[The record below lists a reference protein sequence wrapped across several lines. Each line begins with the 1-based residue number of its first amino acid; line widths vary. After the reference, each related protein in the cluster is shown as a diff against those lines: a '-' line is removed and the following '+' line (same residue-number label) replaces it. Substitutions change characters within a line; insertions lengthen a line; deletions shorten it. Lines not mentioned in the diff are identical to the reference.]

1 MKDITTALMQQFRR
15 EHKAARR
22 YMALL
27 LALAL
32 LTSLFVNWQLHSV
45 GIAQTADYQ
54 CGEIEHQHTA
64 ECYEKV
70 LVCGYEEGE
79 PEDWNATKPDDSA
92 FPDADYGVEQS
103 DADIAAYSA
112 EPEYIFV
119 PHQHTDDCYQEVKTL
134 TCYQEEHVHT
144 DDCFDPE
151 DGSLICD
158 LFEHTHDDSCYSVEY
173 ELVCGLEE
181 GELVEEPNPD
191 YVPVDEEA
199 FAVFDDA
206 VAVQPVVDD
215 SSLDTP
221 VHHHTDAC
229 YEEVLVCGLPEH
241 HHTVNCLSDPLAD
254 VEDEETWSAKTNVVL
269 TGAWADDLTAV
280 AKSQLG
286 YQQSER
292 NFQLDDED
300 QTTVRHYTRYGA
312 WYGNAYGAWDVMFLS
327 YCLNY
332 ADVPQTTVPQ
342 RAGVQA
348 LRSDLRGSEW
358 LKAAAEV
365 ELVPGDI
372 VFYNSITT
380 ETVAV
385 EEDAPQIMD
394 DSADADIA
402 LLSLEPAA
410 AEPQTEERT
419 VSTETVGIVSDVD
432 ADTGT
437 LTVISGDVDGK
448 VAEVSLCADEITDV
462 IDLAAAHK
470 AQEDH
475 PAAGGISHEELGEQ
489 ESALVIWPISE
500 EELAQ
505 YPMMLS
511 AELDETDAAGN
522 QALTVTKVTFQR
534 HEGNTWPDIQEGATV
549 KEDDEIRMYVDFTLA
564 PNTFTQLPGTV
575 YYQLPGGLKLEKP
588 IENGVIRDPSN
599 KTNDE
604 EGEPVGSYTI
614 DKDGKVALT
623 FAKDKINPEHAFKGT
638 LMFTARANYSS
649 SQSGEITFGNN
660 ISLQIQKP
668 DPDLYIA
675 KGFAEK
681 VMWSDAEGNFYI
693 HWKVTVTTKNGSGGK
708 VDIRDVLT
716 QGYLPSSFDPDNSNG
731 PVSIT
736 RYDAY
741 NKEKPLTNE
750 YSGTYEI
757 SNDGKQLKYTD
768 LPELQ
773 AGEKYVLRYVTKI
786 TAADL
791 EKAKAY
797 PNQFSNVMHNWA
809 YAESEKIAEKKTY
822 NQVTFNNTIIEK
834 KGNLNSSGL
843 IEWTVT
849 IKAPLS
855 YNGGFLKDYVLTD
868 KILQGKVDIVGDIT
882 IKSNNNKTDTITQ
895 DDFKNGYLLSRV
907 DNNAHTYTVTYKTT
921 APASGGTVK
930 NQAKITRGKGTDK
943 IEFTANAPVNVQA
956 GKWDLTKTH
965 VRNDNDGKAYWT
977 IDASNTTGAQT
988 FELWDTIGA
997 ATNSAGQ
1004 TVEGTTHYA
1013 YATELQ
1019 AALESG
1025 MTLHLAN
1032 GTTLRYAEAQAK
1044 GYLGSITYYNA
1055 DGNVVPATDRT
1066 TPVMK
1071 MCVPVDT
1078 SKEPTVRVTRVEL
1091 TGIPTYEELGNI
1103 PQGEAWTFHN
1113 DAKLIQGGS
1122 EVSASATDTR
1132 HGDSIFTKEVSTD
1145 GQNYAQ
1151 NIPPVDYNVNADHRL
1166 YYKITLVTTP
1176 GTDRTIGFSD
1186 QLPEGTT
1193 FTKLDTARNNCYLND
1208 STTPIPWS
1216 SYNNPTPWEIGYDAS
1231 TRTVTVKVKNLT
1243 PNKEYKI
1250 TFKYSVTFDKDPGW
1264 NDLLTAERE
1273 YKNTASWGSGENKKN
1288 ATTTTTVTR
1297 EVEPLTKTG
1306 VQQKNS
1312 NNQWS
1317 NRITY
1322 TVIINPTGNE
1332 TLGDGKTLDLKD
1344 VMTVD
1349 TTSGASFYGS
1359 NVKLYYYDHGKS
1371 VSEMKP
1377 VPESQY
1383 TNLKPEGNEWLHM
1396 TVPDR
1401 TALLLQYDCIIANN
1415 RNEPV
1420 LSNTVSLN
1428 QYHKEQ
1434 ELKFYTNSSSVTVSS
1449 GQLVI
1454 KKVDGT
1460 TLNPLQG
1467 AAFIL
1472 TPYDPSTKQ
1481 FNEAASL
1488 SGTTNASG
1496 ELVFHITDNA
1506 VLPHVL
1512 YRLQE
1517 TSAPAGYIK
1526 DSTPRYVFFY
1536 ENGKE
1541 GGKTPVEV
1549 YQQYIGTD
1557 PVQDG
1562 ETAVQAENVT
1572 FGTTTGAT
1580 TLTVKNTYNRL
1591 TVTKTWLNASN
1602 NQTAD
1607 EDDIPQKSIRVQ
1619 LYRRKAGQTTADKVG
1634 EPVVLSKDTNWSYT
1648 WEGEEIP
1655 AKDTDDGKDWYY
1667 SVQELDTGLW
1677 KTTYSANNDTGIQ
1690 TGSIYITN
1698 TIYSSYVLPSTGGM
1712 GTVPFAA
1719 VGGMLTVGAALL
1731 LAKRKKHEEKGE

>member
-92 FPDADYGVEQS
+92 FLDGDYGVGQS

-112 EPEYIFV
+112 EPEPEYIFV

-134 TCYQEEHVHT
+134 TCYEEEHVHT

-158 LFEHTHDDSCYSVEY
+158 LFEHTHDDSCYTIEY

-206 VAVQPVVDD
+206 VALQPVVDD

-229 YEEVLVCGLPEH
+229 YEEVLICGLPEH

-410 AEPQTEERT
+410 AEPQTEERA

-432 ADTGT
+432 ADAGT

-448 VAEVSLCADEITDV
+448 VAEVSLRADEITDV
-462 IDLAAAHK
+462 IDLAAADK
-470 AQEDH
+470 AQEEDH
-475 PAAGGISHEELGEQ
+475 PAAGGISREELGEQ

-505 YPMMLS
+505 YPMLLS
-511 AELDETDAAGN
+511 AELDETDAAGDPE
-522 QALTVTKVTFQR
+522 LTVTNVTFQR
-534 HEGNTWPDIQEGATV
+534 HEGNNWPDIQENETV
-549 KEDDEIRMYVDFTLA
+549 KENDEIRMYVDFKLA
-564 PNTFTQLPGTV
+564 PNTFSSLPGTV
-575 YYQLPGGLKLEKP
+575 YYQLPGGLKLDEP
-588 IENGVIRDPSN
+588 ITNGVIRDSTN
-599 KTNDE
+599 KKKDND
-604 EGEPVGSYTI
+604 GEPVGSYTI
-614 DKDGKVALT
+614 DMDGKVTLT
-623 FAKDKINPEHAFKGT
+623 FAEGKIDPKNAFNGT

-649 SQSGEITFGNN
+649 AQDGKIIFGNN
-660 ISLQIQKP
+660 ISLKIQKP
-668 DPDLYIA
+668 DPDLDVT
-675 KGFAEK
+675 KGFAK
-681 VMWSDAEGNFYI
+681 NVMWSDAEGNFYI
-693 HWKVTVTTKNGSGGK
+693 HWKVTVTTKNGSGGP

-716 QGYLPSSFDPDNSNG
+716 QTGRLPSSFDPTNSKG

-736 RYDAY
+736 RYDAAG
-741 NKEKPLTNE
+741 KEKPLTGEYNDTYKIDGNE
-750 YSGTYEI
+750 LS
-757 SNDGKQLKYTD
+757 YTG

-773 AGEKYVLRYVTKI
+773 AGEKYELRYVTKI

-791 EKAKAY
+791 EKAKVNNT
-797 PNQFSNVMHNWA
+797 PNVMHNTA
-809 YAESEKIAEKKTY
+809 YAKAGKIERSKSE
-822 NQVTFNNTIIEK
+822 QVSFLNTMIVK

-843 IEWTVT
+843 IDWTVT
-849 IKAPLS
+849 IKAPHDD
-855 YNGGFLKDYVLTD
+855 NGGFLKDYVLTD
-868 KILQGKVDIVGDIT
+868 KILQGKVDIVGNIA
-882 IKSNNNKTDTITQ
+882 IRSNNGNTDTFTPEE
-895 DDFKNGYLLSRV
+895 FKTTGYKLSRV
-907 DNNAHTYTVTYKTT
+907 DSNAHTYTVTYQTT
-921 APASGGTVK
+921 APASGGTVE
-930 NQAKITRGKGTDK
+930 NQAKITRGEGKDT
-943 IEFTANAPVNVQA
+943 IEFTANASVDVKVGQW
-956 GKWDLTKTH
+956 GLTKTH
-965 VRNDNDGKAYWT
+965 VRNDEDGKAYWT
-977 IDASNTTGAQT
+977 IEASNTTGAQT

-997 ATNSAGQ
+997 TTNSAGQ
-1004 TVEGTTHYA
+1004 TVTGTTHYA
-1013 YATELQ
+1013 YAAELQ
-1019 AALESG
+1019 AALESENG

-1032 GTTLRYAEAQAK
+1032 GTKLSYAQAQAK
-1044 GYLGSITYYNA
+1044 GYLGSITYYDA
-1055 DGNVVPATDRT
+1055 DGSVVSADDSK

-1078 SKEPTVRVTRVEL
+1078 SKDPTVRVTQVVL
-1091 TGIPTYEELGNI
+1091 AGIPTHEDLSSI
-1103 PQGEAWTFHN
+1103 PQGDAWTFHN
-1113 DAKLIQGGS
+1113 DAKLVQGSS
-1122 EVSASATDTR
+1122 EVPASATDTR

-1145 GQNYAQ
+1145 GQTYAQ
-1151 NIPPVDYNVNADHRL
+1151 GSQTVKYDVNTDHRL
-1166 YYKITLVTTP
+1166 YYKITLVTTAD
-1176 GTDRTIGFSD
+1176 GNGNIQFSD
-1186 QLPEGTT
+1186 KLPKNTT
-1193 FTKLDTARNNCYLND
+1193 FTATQQYNTLLINGAPNAWSGSENQWNLN
-1208 STTPIPWS
+1208 
-1216 SYNNPTPWEIGYDAS
+1216 YNSAAH
-1231 TRTVTVKVKNLT
+1231 TVTITVSGLASGR
-1243 PNKEYKI
+1243 EYKI
-1250 TFKYSVTFDKDPGW
+1250 EYLYSVAFDTDPGW
-1264 NDLLTAERE
+1264 NDLLTAERKYE
-1273 YKNTASWGSGENKKN
+1273 NTASWGSGENKKN
-1288 ATTTTTVTR
+1288 VTTTTTVTR
-1297 EVEPLTKTG
+1297 RVEPLTKTG
-1306 VQQKNS
+1306 EQQKNNS
-1312 NNQWS
+1312 GELS

-1322 TVIINPTGNE
+1322 TVIINPAGEILGNGE
-1332 TLGDGKTLDLKD
+1332 TLDLKD

-1349 TTSGASFYGS
+1349 TDSGASFYGS
-1359 NVKLYYYDHGKS
+1359 NVKLYYYDHDKSS

-1377 VPESQY
+1377 VPPSQY
-1383 TNLKPEGNEWLHM
+1383 TNLKPTGNEWLHM
-1396 TVPDR
+1396 TVPDH

-1415 RNEPV
+1415 RNEPM
-1420 LSNTVSLN
+1420 LSNTVSLD

-1434 ELKFYTNSSSVTVSS
+1434 KLQFRTNTSSVTVSS

-1460 TLNPLQG
+1460 TLDPLEG
-1467 AAFIL
+1467 AKFTL
-1472 TPYDPSTKQ
+1472 TPYDSKT
-1481 FNEAASL
+1481 NEFDKTRSM
-1488 SGTTNASG
+1488 SDTTNASG
-1496 ELVFHITDNA
+1496 ELVFHITDKA

-1517 TSAPAGYIK
+1517 TDAPAGYIK

-1541 GGKTPVEV
+1541 GGKTPAEV
-1549 YQQYIGTD
+1549 YRECFATD
-1557 PVQDG
+1557 PVLEDG
-1562 ETAVQAENVT
+1562 TTVQAENVT

-1580 TLTVKNTYNRL
+1580 TLRVENTYNRL

-1607 EDDIPQKSIRVQ
+1607 EDDIPKKSIQVQ
-1619 LYRRKAGQTTADKVG
+1619 LYHHKAGQPPEKVG
-1634 EPVVLSKDTNWSYT
+1634 EPVVLSKDTNWSHT
-1648 WEGEEIP
+1648 WKGDEIP
-1655 AKDTDDGKDWYY
+1655 AVDKDGQKWYY
-1667 SVQELDTGLW
+1667 SVQEVDTGLW
-1677 KTTYSANNDTGIQ
+1677 KTTYSPNNDTDIQ

>member
-1 MKDITTALMQQFRR
+1 MKDITTALVQQFRR

-79 PEDWNATKPDDSA
+79 PEGWNATKPDDSA
-92 FPDADYGVEQS
+92 FLDADYGVEQS

-112 EPEYIFV
+112 EPEPEYIFV

-134 TCYQEEHVHT
+134 TCYEEEHVHT

-158 LFEHTHDDSCYSVEY
+158 LFEHTHDDSCYSIEY

-206 VAVQPVVDD
+206 VALQPVVDD

-342 RAGVQA
+342 RAGAQA

-385 EEDAPQIMD
+385 EGDAPQIMD

-402 LLSLEPAA
+402 LLSLEPVA

-448 VAEVSLCADEITDV
+448 VAEVSLRADEITDV
-462 IDLAAAHK
+462 IDLAAADK
-470 AQEDH
+470 AQEEH

-522 QALTVTKVTFQR
+522 QALTVTNVTFQKR
-534 HEGNTWPDIQEGATV
+534 EGNNWPDIQEGATV

-575 YYQLPGGLKLEKP
+575 YYQLPGGLKLKEP
-588 IENGVIRDPSN
+588 ITNGVIRDPSN
-599 KTNDE
+599 VTNDQK
-604 EGEPVGSYTI
+604 GEPVGSYTI

-623 FAKDKINPEHAFKGT
+623 FEKDKINPEHAFNGT

-649 SQSGEITFGNN
+649 SQNGEITFGNN
-660 ISLQIQKP
+660 IKLQIQKP
-668 DPDLYIA
+668 DPDLGDIT

-681 VMWSDAEGNFYI
+681 VMWSDEEGNFYI

-716 QGYLPSSFDPDNSNG
+716 QTGRLPSSFDPTNSNG

-736 RYDAY
+736 RYDAAGT
-741 NKEKPLTNE
+741 KKPLTTDE
-750 YSGTYEI
+750 YSGTY
-757 SNDGKQLKYTD
+757 
-768 LPELQ
+768 
-773 AGEKYVLRYVTKI
+773 KI
-786 TAADL
+786 
-791 EKAKAY
+791 
-797 PNQFSNVMHNWA
+797 
-809 YAESEKIAEKKTY
+809 
-822 NQVTFNNTIIEK
+822 
-834 KGNLNSSGL
+834 
-843 IEWTVT
+843 
-849 IKAPLS
+849 
-855 YNGGFLKDYVLTD
+855 
-868 KILQGKVDIVGDIT
+868 
-882 IKSNNNKTDTITQ
+882 
-895 DDFKNGYLLSRV
+895 
-907 DNNAHTYTVTYKTT
+907 
-921 APASGGTVK
+921 
-930 NQAKITRGKGTDK
+930 
-943 IEFTANAPVNVQA
+943 
-956 GKWDLTKTH
+956 
-965 VRNDNDGKAYWT
+965 
-977 IDASNTTGAQT
+977 
-988 FELWDTIGA
+988 
-997 ATNSAGQ
+997 
-1004 TVEGTTHYA
+1004 
-1013 YATELQ
+1013 
-1019 AALESG
+1019 
-1025 MTLHLAN
+1025 
-1032 GTTLRYAEAQAK
+1032 
-1044 GYLGSITYYNA
+1044 
-1055 DGNVVPATDRT
+1055 DGN
-1066 TPVMK
+1066 
-1071 MCVPVDT
+1071 
-1078 SKEPTVRVTRVEL
+1078 EP
-1091 TGIPTYEELGNI
+1091 
-1103 PQGEAWTFHN
+1103 WTFHN

-1122 EVSASATDTR
+1122 EVSAPATDTR

-1151 NIPPVDYNVNADHRL
+1151 NIPPVDYDVNADHRL
-1166 YYKITLVTTP
+1166 YYKITLVTTADSK
-1176 GTDRTIGFSD
+1176 GTIGFSD
-1186 QLPEGTT
+1186 NLPKNTT
-1193 FTKLDTARNNCYLND
+1193 FTATQQYNRLLINGVSNAWGGSGNQWQLGYNSTDHTVSITVSKLV
-1208 STTPIPWS
+1208 S
-1216 SYNNPTPWEIGYDAS
+1216 G
-1231 TRTVTVKVKNLT
+1231 
-1243 PNKEYKI
+1243 KEYKI
-1250 TFKYSVTFDKDPGW
+1250 EYLYSVAFDTDPGW
-1264 NDLLTAERE
+1264 DDLLTAERKYE
-1273 YKNTASWGSGENKKN
+1273 NTASWGPSGNKKT

-1297 EVEPLTKTG
+1297 KVEPLTKTG
-1306 VQQKNS
+1306 EQQNS
-1312 NNQWS
+1312 NGEWS
-1317 NRITY
+1317 NCITY
-1322 TVIINPTGNE
+1322 TVIINPEGVI
-1332 TLGDGKTLDLKD
+1332 LGDGETLDLKD

-1349 TTSGASFYGS
+1349 TDSGASFYGS

-1377 VPESQY
+1377 VPPSQY

-1396 TVPDR
+1396 TVPDH

-1415 RNEPV
+1415 RNEPM

-1428 QYHKEQ
+1428 TYKKEQ
-1434 ELKFYTNSSSVTVSS
+1434 ELHFQTNDSSVTVSS

-1467 AAFIL
+1467 AAFTL
-1472 TPYDPSTKQ
+1472 TPYGPSTKQ

-1536 ENGKE
+1536 EKGE
-1541 GGKTPVEV
+1541 TPETV
-1549 YQQYIGTD
+1549 YRECFATD
-1557 PVQDG
+1557 PVLEDG
-1562 ETAVQAENVT
+1562 TTLPAENVT

-1607 EDDIPQKSIRVQ
+1607 EDDIPRENIRVQ
-1619 LYRRKAGQTTADKVG
+1619 LYRHKAGRTPEAYG
-1634 EPVVLSKDTNWSYT
+1634 EPVVLSKTNNWSHT
-1648 WEGEEIP
+1648 WEGKDIP
-1655 AKDTDDGKDWYY
+1655 AKDENDEDWYY
-1667 SVQELDTGLW
+1667 SVQEVDTGLW
-1677 KTTYSANNDTGIQ
+1677 KTTYSANNEDGIQ

>member
-112 EPEYIFV
+112 EPEPEYIFV

-134 TCYQEEHVHT
+134 TCYEEEHVHT

-158 LFEHTHDDSCYSVEY
+158 LFEHTHDDSCYSIEY

-206 VAVQPVVDD
+206 VALQPVVDD

-448 VAEVSLCADEITDV
+448 VAEVSLRADEITDV

-470 AQEDH
+470 AQEEDH
-475 PAAGGISHEELGEQ
+475 PAAGGISREELGEQ

-505 YPMMLS
+505 YPMLLS
-511 AELDETDAAGN
+511 AELGETAAAGDPE
-522 QALTVTKVTFQR
+522 LTVTKVTFQK
-534 HEGNTWPDIQEGATV
+534 HVGDNWPDIKEGETV
-549 KEDDEIRMYVDFTLA
+549 KENDEIRMYVDFTLA

-575 YYQLPGGLKLEKP
+575 YYQLPGGLKLDEP
-588 IENGVIRDPSN
+588 ITNGVIRDPSN

-623 FAKDKINPEHAFKGT
+623 FAEDKINPEYAFKGT

-649 SQSGEITFGNN
+649 SQNGEIIFGNN
-660 ISLQIQKP
+660 IKLQIQKP
-668 DPDLYIA
+668 NPDLNVT
-675 KGFAEK
+675 KGFAEN

-693 HWKVTVTTKNGSGGK
+693 HWKVTVTTQNGSGGL
-708 VDIRDVLT
+708 VEIRDVLT
-716 QGYLPSSFDPDNSNG
+716 QTGRLPSSFDPTNSKG

-736 RYDAY
+736 RYDAAG
-741 NKEKPLTNE
+741 KEKPLTGEYNDTYKIDGNE
-750 YSGTYEI
+750 
-757 SNDGKQLKYTD
+757 LKYTD

-773 AGEKYVLRYVTKI
+773 AGEKYELRYVTKI
-786 TAADL
+786 AAADL

-797 PNQFSNVMHNWA
+797 PNQFSNVMHNMA
-809 YAESEKIAEKKTY
+809 YAKSKNAADEKANY
-822 NQVTFNNTIIEK
+822 VTFNNTIIEK

-843 IEWTVT
+843 IDWTVT

-855 YNGGFLKDYVLTD
+855 YNGGFLKEYVLTD
-868 KILQGKVDIVGDIT
+868 KILKGNVRIVGDIT
-882 IKSNNNKTDTITQ
+882 IRSNNGQTATITQ
-895 DDFKNGYLLSRV
+895 YEFENGYKLSRV
-907 DNNAHTYTVTYKTT
+907 DNNAHTYTVTYQTT
-921 APASGGTVK
+921 APASGGTVE
-930 NQAKITRGKGTDK
+930 NQATITRGEGENK
-943 IEFTANAPVNVQA
+943 IKFTAKAPVDVPV
-956 GKWDLTKTH
+956 GKWGLTKTH
-965 VRNDNDGKAYWT
+965 VRNDENGKAYWT
-977 IDASNTTGAQT
+977 IEASNTTGAQT

-997 ATNSAGQ
+997 TTNSAGQ
-1004 TVEGTTHYA
+1004 TVGGTTHYA
-1013 YATELQ
+1013 YAAELQ
-1019 AALESG
+1019 AALESESG
-1025 MTLHLAN
+1025 MTLNLADS
-1032 GTTLRYAEAQAK
+1032 TKLSYADAQKK
-1044 GYLGSITYYNA
+1044 GYLGSITYYDA
-1055 DGNVVPATDRT
+1055 DGNVVPADDMI

-1078 SKEPTVRVTRVEL
+1078 SKDPTVRVTQVVLAE
-1091 TGIPTYEELGNI
+1091 IPTHEELSSI
-1103 PQGEAWTFHN
+1103 PQGDAWTFHN
-1113 DAKLIQGGS
+1113 DAELIQGANK
-1122 EVSASATDTR
+1122 VPASATDTR
-1132 HGDSIFTKEVSTD
+1132 HGKSIFTKEVSTD

-1166 YYKITLVTTP
+1166 YYKITLVTTADQK
-1176 GTDRTIGFSD
+1176 GIIEFSD
-1186 QLPEGTT
+1186 KLPDGTT
-1193 FTKLDTARNNCYLND
+1193 YTPDSNSNSCYRDDTFLSWTGGDWYL
-1208 STTPIPWS
+1208 
-1216 SYNNPTPWEIGYDAS
+1216 SYNSNTH
-1231 TRTVTVKVKNLT
+1231 TVTVQAKNLT

-1250 TFKYSVTFDKDPGW
+1250 TFKYSVTFDKDPEW
-1264 NDLLTAERE
+1264 KDLLTAKRE
-1273 YKNTASWGSGENKKN
+1273 YTNTASWGSGKN
-1288 ATTTTTVTR
+1288 EKIATTTTTVTR
-1297 EVEPLTKTG
+1297 EVERLTKTG
-1306 VQQKNS
+1306 KQQQNS
-1312 NNQWS
+1312 NGELS

-1322 TVIINPTGNE
+1322 TVIINPAHEILGNGE
-1332 TLGDGKTLDLKD
+1332 TLDLKD
-1344 VMTVD
+1344 VMTVNTD
-1349 TTSGASFYGS
+1349 SGASFYGS
-1359 NVKLYYYDHGKS
+1359 NVKLYYYDHGKD

-1377 VPESQY
+1377 VPPGQY

-1396 TVPDR
+1396 TVPDH

-1415 RNEPV
+1415 GNEPV

-1428 QYHKEQ
+1428 QYQKEQ
-1434 ELKFYTNSSSVTVSS
+1434 MLKFQTNKSSVTVSS

-1467 AAFIL
+1467 AAFTL
-1472 TPYDPSTKQ
+1472 TPYDSKNHTFKEVDGTP
-1481 FNEAASL
+1481 SL

-1496 ELVFHITDNA
+1496 EWVFHITDGA

-1517 TSAPAGYIK
+1517 TEAPAGYIK

-1536 ENGKE
+1536 EKGENYE
-1541 GGKTPVEV
+1541 TV
-1549 YQQYIGTD
+1549 YRECFAKD
-1557 PVQDG
+1557 PVLDDG
-1562 ETAVQAENVT
+1562 TTLPEENVT

-1580 TLTVKNTYNRL
+1580 TLTVKNTYNQL
-1591 TVTKTWLNASN
+1591 TVQKYWLSA
-1602 NQTAD
+1602 AD
-1607 EDDIPQKSIRVQ
+1607 NRPLANEDDIPQSIQVQ
-1619 LYRRKAGQTTADKVG
+1619 LYRHKAGQQPKEVG
-1634 EPVVLSKDTNWSYT
+1634 TPVVLSKDNKWSYT
-1648 WEGEEIP
+1648 WQGDEIP

-1667 SVQELDTGLW
+1667 SVKELDTGLW
-1677 KTTYSANNDTGIQ
+1677 KTTYSANNDTDIQ
-1690 TGSIYITN
+1690 TGTIYITN
-1698 TIYSSYVLPSTGGM
+1698 TIYSSYELPSTGGM

>member
-112 EPEYIFV
+112 EPEPEYIFV

-134 TCYQEEHVHT
+134 TCYEEEHVHT

-158 LFEHTHDDSCYSVEY
+158 LFEHTHDDSCYTIEY

-206 VAVQPVVDD
+206 VALQPVVDD

-385 EEDAPQIMD
+385 KEDAPQIMD

-448 VAEVSLCADEITDV
+448 VAEVSLRADEITDV
-462 IDLAAAHK
+462 IDLAAADK
-470 AQEDH
+470 AQEEDR

-511 AELDETDAAGN
+511 DELGETAAEGN
-522 QALTVTKVTFQR
+522 QALNVTKVTFQR
-534 HEGNTWPDIQEGATV
+534 HVGNTWPDIKEGETV
-549 KEDDEIRMYVDFTLA
+549 NENDEVRMYVDFTLA
-564 PNTFTQLPGTV
+564 QNTFNELPGTV
-575 YYQLPGGLKLEKP
+575 YYQLPGGLKLDEP
-588 IENGVIRDPSN
+588 ITNGVIRDPSN
-599 KTNDE
+599 KTNDS

-623 FAKDKINPEHAFKGT
+623 FDKGKIDPEHAFKGT

-649 SQSGEITFGNN
+649 SKNGEITFGNN
-660 ISLQIQKP
+660 ISLEIQKP
-668 DPDLYIA
+668 VPDLNVT
-675 KGFAEK
+675 KGFAERS
-681 VMWSDAEGNFYI
+681 VWSDEKGDFYI
-693 HWKVTVTTKNGSGGK
+693 YWKVTVTTKNGSGGP

-716 QGYLPSSFDPDNSNG
+716 QTGRLPSSFDPDNSNG

-736 RYDAY
+736 RYDASGT
-741 NKEKPLTNE
+741 EKPLTTDE
-750 YSGTYEI
+750 YSGTYKINGNEL
-757 SNDGKQLKYTD
+757 SYTG

-773 AGEKYVLRYVTKI
+773 AGERYELRYVTKI

-791 EKAKAY
+791 EKAKA
-797 PNQFSNVMHNWA
+797 NNTANVMHNTA
-809 YAESEKIAEKKTY
+809 YATAGEIERYAP
-822 NQVTFNNTIIEK
+822 NQVSFLNTLIK
-834 KGNLNSSGL
+834 KEGNLNSSGL
-843 IEWTVT
+843 IDWTVT
-849 IKAPLS
+849 IKAPHDD
-855 YNGGFLKDYVLTD
+855 NGGFLKDYVLTD
-868 KILQGKVDIVGDIT
+868 KILRDDVRIVGNIA
-882 IKSNNNKTDTITQ
+882 IRSNNGNTDTFTPEE
-895 DDFKNGYLLSRV
+895 FKTGYRLSRV
-907 DNNAHTYTVTYKTT
+907 DSNAHTYTVTYQTT
-921 APASGGTVK
+921 APASGGTVE
-930 NQAKITRGKGTDK
+930 NQATITRGEGKDAIK
-943 IEFTANAPVNVQA
+943 FTANASVDVKVGQW
-956 GKWDLTKTH
+956 GLTKTH
-965 VRNDNDGKAYWT
+965 VRNDEDGKAYWT
-977 IDASNTTGAQT
+977 IEASNTTGAQT

-997 ATNSAGQ
+997 TTNSAGL
-1004 TVEGTTHYA
+1004 TVTGTTHYA
-1013 YATELQ
+1013 YAAELQ

-1025 MTLHLAN
+1025 MTLYLAD
-1032 GTTLRYAEAQAK
+1032 GTTLKYAQAK
-1044 GYLGSITYYNA
+1044 GYLGSITYYDAN
-1055 DGNVVPATDRT
+1055 DREVPAGDKT

-1078 SKEPTVRVTRVEL
+1078 SNDPTVRVTRVVLTEIPTHEEL
-1091 TGIPTYEELGNI
+1091 SGIPKGD
-1103 PQGEAWTFHN
+1103 AWTFHN
-1113 DAKLIQGGS
+1113 NAELIQGS
-1122 EVSASATDTR
+1122 NKVPASAMDTR
-1132 HGDSIFTKEVSTD
+1132 HGESIFTKEVSTD
-1145 GQNYAQ
+1145 GQTYAQ
-1151 NIPPVDYNVNADHRL
+1151 GSQTVKYDVNADHRL
-1166 YYKITLVTTP
+1166 YYKITLVTTAD
-1176 GTDRTIGFSD
+1176 GNGNIKFSD
-1186 QLPEGTT
+1186 KLPKNTT
-1193 FTKLDTARNNCYLND
+1193 FTATQQYNKLLIDGEPNPWGGDGNQWNLN
-1208 STTPIPWS
+1208 
-1216 SYNNPTPWEIGYDAS
+1216 YNSADHAVTITVSKLAS
-1231 TRTVTVKVKNLT
+1231 GR
-1243 PNKEYKI
+1243 EYKI
-1250 TFKYSVTFDKDPGW
+1250 EYHYSVAFDTDPGW
-1264 NDLLTAERE
+1264 NDLLTAKRE
-1273 YKNTASWGSGENKKN
+1273 YENTASWGKET

-1297 EVEPLTKTG
+1297 RVEPLTKTG
-1306 VQQKNS
+1306 EQQKNNS
-1312 NNQWS
+1312 GALS

-1322 TVIINPTGNE
+1322 TVIINPAKE
-1332 TLGDGKTLDLKD
+1332 TLGDGHMLELKD

-1349 TTSGASFYGS
+1349 TSSGASFYGS
-1359 NVKLYYYDHGKS
+1359 NVKLYYYKHGEP
-1371 VSEMKP
+1371 VSEKDL
-1377 VPESQY
+1377 VPPGQY
-1383 TNLKPEGNEWLHM
+1383 TPLEPTKDAWLHM
-1396 TVPDR
+1396 MVPDC

-1415 RNEPV
+1415 NNEPV

-1428 QYHKEQ
+1428 QYQKEQ
-1434 ELKFYTNSSSVTVSS
+1434 MLKFQTNKSSVTVSS

-1467 AAFIL
+1467 AAFTL

-1481 FNEAASL
+1481 FDGTS
-1488 SGTTNASG
+1488 SMSSTTNTSG
-1496 ELVFHITDNA
+1496 ELVFHITDGA

-1517 TSAPAGYIK
+1517 TEAPAGYIK

-1536 ENGKE
+1536 EREENPAK
-1541 GGKTPVEV
+1541 K
-1549 YQQYIGTD
+1549 YQECIGTD

-1580 TLTVKNTYNRL
+1580 TLTVKNTYNQL

-1602 NQTAD
+1602 NQLAD
-1607 EDDIPQKSIRVQ
+1607 EADIPQSIHVQ
-1619 LYRRKAGQTTADKVG
+1619 LYRHKAGQTPEAYEAYGT
-1634 EPVVLSKDTNWSYT
+1634 PVELSKDNKWSHT
-1648 WEGEEIP
+1648 WQGADIP
-1655 AKDTDDGKDWYY
+1655 AKDEKGEDWYY
-1667 SVQELDTGLW
+1667 SVQEVDTGLW
-1677 KTTYSANNDTGIQ
+1677 KTTYSPNNDTDIQKGI
-1690 TGSIYITN
+1690 IYITN

>member
-1 MKDITTALMQQFRR
+1 MWYTR

-92 FPDADYGVEQS
+92 FLDADYGVEQS

-112 EPEYIFV
+112 EPEPEYIFV

-134 TCYQEEHVHT
+134 TCYEEEHVHT

-158 LFEHTHDDSCYSVEY
+158 LFEHTHDDSCYSIEY

-206 VAVQPVVDD
+206 VALQPVVDD

-348 LRSDLRGSEW
+348 LRSDLRGAEW

-385 EEDAPQIMD
+385 EEDVPQIMD

-402 LLSLEPAA
+402 LLSLEPVA

-448 VAEVSLCADEITDV
+448 VAEVSLRADEITDV

-470 AQEDH
+470 AQEEH

-500 EELAQ
+500 EKLAQ

-534 HEGNTWPDIQEGATV
+534 CEGNNWPDIQEGATV

-575 YYQLPGGLKLEKP
+575 YYQLPGGLKLKEP
-588 IENGVIRDPSN
+588 ITNGVIRDPSN
-599 KTNDE
+599 VTNDQK
-604 EGEPVGSYTI
+604 GEPVGSYTI

-623 FAKDKINPEHAFKGT
+623 FEKDKINPANAFNGT

-649 SQSGEITFGNN
+649 SQNGEITFGNN
-660 ISLQIQKP
+660 IKLQIQKP
-668 DPDLYIA
+668 DPDLGDIT

-681 VMWSDAEGNFYI
+681 VMWSDEEGNFYI
-693 HWKVTVTTKNGSGGK
+693 HWKVTVPTKNGSGGT

-736 RYDAY
+736 RYDAAGT
-741 NKEKPLTNE
+741 KKPLTTDE
-750 YSGTYEI
+750 YSGTY
-757 SNDGKQLKYTD
+757 
-768 LPELQ
+768 
-773 AGEKYVLRYVTKI
+773 KI
-786 TAADL
+786 
-791 EKAKAY
+791 
-797 PNQFSNVMHNWA
+797 
-809 YAESEKIAEKKTY
+809 
-822 NQVTFNNTIIEK
+822 
-834 KGNLNSSGL
+834 
-843 IEWTVT
+843 
-849 IKAPLS
+849 
-855 YNGGFLKDYVLTD
+855 
-868 KILQGKVDIVGDIT
+868 
-882 IKSNNNKTDTITQ
+882 
-895 DDFKNGYLLSRV
+895 
-907 DNNAHTYTVTYKTT
+907 
-921 APASGGTVK
+921 
-930 NQAKITRGKGTDK
+930 
-943 IEFTANAPVNVQA
+943 
-956 GKWDLTKTH
+956 
-965 VRNDNDGKAYWT
+965 
-977 IDASNTTGAQT
+977 
-988 FELWDTIGA
+988 
-997 ATNSAGQ
+997 
-1004 TVEGTTHYA
+1004 
-1013 YATELQ
+1013 
-1019 AALESG
+1019 
-1025 MTLHLAN
+1025 
-1032 GTTLRYAEAQAK
+1032 
-1044 GYLGSITYYNA
+1044 
-1055 DGNVVPATDRT
+1055 DGN
-1066 TPVMK
+1066 
-1071 MCVPVDT
+1071 
-1078 SKEPTVRVTRVEL
+1078 EP
-1091 TGIPTYEELGNI
+1091 
-1103 PQGEAWTFHN
+1103 WTFHN

-1122 EVSASATDTR
+1122 EVSAPATDTR

-1151 NIPPVDYNVNADHRL
+1151 NIPPVDYDVNADHRL
-1166 YYKITLVTTP
+1166 YYKITLVTTADSK
-1176 GTDRTIGFSD
+1176 GTIGFSD
-1186 QLPEGTT
+1186 KLPKNTT
-1193 FTKLDTARNNCYLND
+1193 FTATQQYNTLLINGVSNAWGESGNQWQLGYNSTDHTVSITVSKLV
-1208 STTPIPWS
+1208 S
-1216 SYNNPTPWEIGYDAS
+1216 G
-1231 TRTVTVKVKNLT
+1231 
-1243 PNKEYKI
+1243 KEYKI
-1250 TFKYSVTFDKDPGW
+1250 EYLYSVAFDTDPGRD
-1264 NDLLTAERE
+1264 DLLTAERKYE
-1273 YKNTASWGSGENKKN
+1273 NTASWGPSGNKKN
-1288 ATTTTTVTR
+1288 R
-1297 EVEPLTKTG
+1297 
-1306 VQQKNS
+1306 
-1312 NNQWS
+1312 
-1317 NRITY
+1317 
-1322 TVIINPTGNE
+1322 
-1332 TLGDGKTLDLKD
+1332 
-1344 VMTVD
+1344 
-1349 TTSGASFYGS
+1349 
-1359 NVKLYYYDHGKS
+1359 DH
-1371 VSEMKP
+1371 
-1377 VPESQY
+1377 
-1383 TNLKPEGNEWLHM
+1383 
-1396 TVPDR
+1396 
-1401 TALLLQYDCIIANN
+1401 
-1415 RNEPV
+1415 
-1420 LSNTVSLN
+1420 
-1428 QYHKEQ
+1428 YHH
-1434 ELKFYTNSSSVTVSS
+1434 
-1449 GQLVI
+1449 GHA
-1454 KKVDGT
+1454 
-1460 TLNPLQG
+1460 QG
-1467 AAFIL
+1467 
-1472 TPYDPSTKQ
+1472 
-1481 FNEAASL
+1481 
-1488 SGTTNASG
+1488 
-1496 ELVFHITDNA
+1496 
-1506 VLPHVL
+1506 
-1512 YRLQE
+1512 
-1517 TSAPAGYIK
+1517 
-1526 DSTPRYVFFY
+1526 
-1536 ENGKE
+1536 
-1541 GGKTPVEV
+1541 
-1549 YQQYIGTD
+1549 
-1557 PVQDG
+1557 
-1562 ETAVQAENVT
+1562 
-1572 FGTTTGAT
+1572 
-1580 TLTVKNTYNRL
+1580 
-1591 TVTKTWLNASN
+1591 
-1602 NQTAD
+1602 
-1607 EDDIPQKSIRVQ
+1607 
-1619 LYRRKAGQTTADKVG
+1619 
-1634 EPVVLSKDTNWSYT
+1634 
-1648 WEGEEIP
+1648 
-1655 AKDTDDGKDWYY
+1655 
-1667 SVQELDTGLW
+1667 
-1677 KTTYSANNDTGIQ
+1677 
-1690 TGSIYITN
+1690 
-1698 TIYSSYVLPSTGGM
+1698 
-1712 GTVPFAA
+1712 
-1719 VGGMLTVGAALL
+1719 
-1731 LAKRKKHEEKGE
+1731 